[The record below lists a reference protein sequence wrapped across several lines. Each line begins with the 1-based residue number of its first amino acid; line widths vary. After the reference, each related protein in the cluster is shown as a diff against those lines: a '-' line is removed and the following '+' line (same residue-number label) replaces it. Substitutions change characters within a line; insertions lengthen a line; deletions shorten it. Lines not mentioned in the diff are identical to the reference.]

1 MNCRFAPGPKGEC
14 GSLDALGCGV
24 ELAAG
29 REGRGEAGGDAG
41 RDARGQGVG
50 GGDLWKGFFFLGG
63 KKRRSREV
71 RFEKN
76 ERGVGQSTMVFPSSF
91 GFFLSLSL
99 LLSLPLFC
107 PFTLASASAATSASA
122 LFEPVERSASHSRTS
137 AVWKARSEGWDEQ
150 EGGAAASASAEAFVL
165 VAAAAAAAAPRDA
178 RLEAGAVV
186 AMTVAGWGVS
196 L

>member
-1 MNCRFAPGPKGEC
+1 MKRT
-14 GSLDALGCGV
+14 
-24 ELAAG
+24 
-29 REGRGEAGGDAG
+29 REKKASM
-41 RDARGQGVG
+41 
-50 GGDLWKGFFFLGG
+50 GF
-63 KKRRSREV
+63 
-71 RFEKN
+71 
-76 ERGVGQSTMVFPSSF
+76 SSF
-91 GFFLSLSL
+91 LLS
-99 LLSLPLFC
+99 LSLPLFYL
-107 PFTLASASAATSASA
+107 FTLASASAATSASA

>member
-50 GGDLWKGFFFLGG
+50 GGDLRREFFFFFL
-63 KKRRSREV
+63 KREKEV
-71 RFEKN
+71 
-76 ERGVGQSTMVFPSSF
+76 ERGEIFLKRTREKKASMGFSSF
-91 GFFLSLSL
+91 LLS
-99 LLSLPLFC
+99 LSLPLFYL
-107 PFTLASASAATSASA
+107 FTLASASAATSASA